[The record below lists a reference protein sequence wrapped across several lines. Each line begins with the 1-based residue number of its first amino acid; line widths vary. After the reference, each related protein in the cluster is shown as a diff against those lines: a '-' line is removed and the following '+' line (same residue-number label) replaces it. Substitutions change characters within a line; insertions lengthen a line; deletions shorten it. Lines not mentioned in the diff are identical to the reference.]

1 MRFFRNISIGKKLTG
16 LLVAEN
22 IAAILL
28 AALCFFIYEWFHVR
42 ATSTQLVRNIS
53 VIVADQAAPLLQKG
67 QIQAA
72 NTVLQSLSQVPYLKY
87 AQIDSAQGEGLAQS
101 GVLEINLTA
110 IFSKTKK
117 TVLFEGPNLVLRKSL
132 ETGGQTVGFLYL
144 VYDFKPTRDRSMF
157 YQSLV
162 TLLILGFAIVLAI
175 YLSLRFQ
182 GIISTPLLQLIG
194 VARGITEKRD
204 YTLRAPDGGKDE
216 IGTFANAFNRMLD
229 EVQSQDLALQ
239 KVPGELNKK
248 LQDLEHEI
256 AERKRIEEDLRSAEL
271 KYRAL
276 VEQLPVITYNAESTE
291 AGKWFYVSP
300 QIETI
305 LGYSQQEW
313 VGDAKIWKDRLHADD
328 RETFHAK
335 ANLMDRNGDQFI
347 CEYRI
352 YDRYGRLHWFRD
364 QSAIVRDTIKNVSYT
379 HGFLLDITEQKQ
391 AEMELDTLQLQLLD
405 ISRQAG
411 MAEVATGVLHNV
423 GNVLNSV
430 NVSANILSD
439 LIKNSKLSSLSKVT
453 TLLREHTNDLGKYIT
468 SDTKG
473 KLLPTYL
480 ISLTEHLSEEHVDI
494 FNELAIL
501 SKNVEHI
508 KDIVSM
514 QQSYAKVSG
523 MQESVAPKDLVEDA
537 LQINAPSFSRT
548 GLKVIRDIDETV
560 PNVQAEKH
568 KVLQILVNLFRN
580 AKNAMESVPRKER
593 KLTVGIH
600 RKGRDWVKITVRD
613 QGCGIAPENL
623 TRIFSHG
630 FTTKTDGHGFGLHIG
645 ALAAQEMG
653 GSLIAESDGPGKGA
667 VFILELPITNGKNV
681 V

>member
-1 MRFFRNISIGKKLTG
+1 MQFFRNISIGRKLTG
-16 LLVAEN
+16 LLIAEN
-22 IAAILL
+22 IGAILV

-42 ATSTQLVRNIS
+42 ATSAELIRNIAR
-53 VIVADQAAPLLQKG
+53 IVALEAAPKVLGGNIPAVDTLLE
-67 QIQAA
+67 
-72 NTVLQSLSQVPYLKY
+72 SLKEVPHFKY
-87 AQIDSAQGEGLAQS
+87 AQIDSAAGEGLAQS
-101 GVLEINLTA
+101 GLLDVNLSELFTKSKKTL
-110 IFSKTKK
+110 IFSS
-117 TVLFEGPNLVLRKSL
+117 PNLVIREPLVIQN
-132 ETGGQTVGFLYL
+132 TPVGYLYL
-144 VYDFKPTRDRSMF
+144 VYDFKPTQDRSLLF
-157 YQSLV
+157 QGITTLV
-162 TLLILGFAIVLAI
+162 ILIGAIFLAI
-175 YLSLRFQ
+175 YLSKRFQ
-182 GIISTPLLQLIG
+182 GIISAPLVQLID
-194 VARGITEKRD
+194 VARGISEKKD
-204 YTLRAPDGGKDE
+204 YTLRAPVGGKDE

-229 EVQSQDLALQ
+229 EIQNKDHALQ
-239 KVPGELNKK
+239 RAPEELNKK
-248 LQDLEHEI
+248 VEDLEHEI
-256 AERKRIEEDLRSAEL
+256 TERKRVEEDLRSAEL

-276 VEQLPVITYNAESTE
+276 VEQLPVITYNAESTDP
-291 AGKWFYVSP
+291 GKSFYVSP

-305 LGYSQQEW
+305 LGYSQEEW
-313 VGDAKIWKDRLHADD
+313 VGEAKIWQDRLHADD

-347 CEYRI
+347 CEYRV

-364 QSAIVRDTIKNVSYT
+364 QSAIVRDTVKNVSYT
-379 HGFLLDITEQKQ
+379 HGFLLDITEKKE

-430 NVSANILSD
+430 NVSSNILSD
-439 LIKNSKLSSLSKVT
+439 LIKNSKLTSLSKVT
-453 TLLREHTNDLGKYIT
+453 TLLREHTNDLAQYIT
-468 SDTKG
+468 ADTKG

-480 ISLTEHLSEEHVDI
+480 ISLTEHLSEEHVDMV
-494 FNELAIL
+494 NELAIL

-523 MQESVAPKDLVEDA
+523 MQESIPAKDLVEDA
-537 LQINAPSFSRT
+537 LQINAPSFSRN
-548 GLKVIRDIDETV
+548 GVKVIRTGDTDV
-560 PNVQAEKH
+560 PNVQVEKH
-568 KVLQILVNLFRN
+568 KVLQILVNLLRN

-593 KLTVGIH
+593 KLTVGIQN
-600 RKGRDWVKITVRD
+600 KGRDRVRITVRD

-667 VFILELPITNGKNV
+667 TFILDLPVSNGKNPA
-681 V
+681 